1 MRRVMKR
8 NTESGFTLIELMVV
22 VMIVAVLIGISIP
35 LYIGFRT
42 GAQEAGTK
50 AELVVGAKAAAG
62 EAADGQ
68 GFPPAATVAL
78 AEPALDFLSG
88 TDESIQMLVADVVAS
103 SGDRGQVLMWSK
115 SASGKWFG
123 IRLIQ
128 IGPQSGR
135 YTCEGAAETDVNTL
149 AACGLSSPW

>member
-1 MRRVMKR
+1 MRRVMER
-8 NTESGFTLIELMVV
+8 NTERGFTLIELMVV
-22 VMIVAVLIGISIP
+22 VLIIAVLIGISIP
-35 LYIGFRT
+35 LYVGFRT

-50 AELVVGAKAAAG
+50 AELVVAAKAAAG

-68 GFPPAATVAL
+68 GFPTPAVLAL

-88 TDESIQMLVADVVAS
+88 ADESIHTLVDDVVAS
-103 SGDRGQVLMWSK
+103 SGDRGQVLLWSK
-115 SASGKWFG
+115 SPSGKWFG

-135 YTCEGAAETDVNTL
+135 YTCEGADESDVDTL